1 MWVGNKKSQPIIT
14 ELFITSNK
22 LNICLA
28 VITQSGFAVP
38 KNSRLNSTHS
48 FIMKVLNKSE
58 FQQIAVNHAWDI
70 DFKEFRNLIESYS
83 YLVNDTRLASDNAL
97 RFRLII

>member
-1 MWVGNKKSQPIIT
+1 
-14 ELFITSNK
+14 
-22 LNICLA
+22 
-28 VITQSGFAVP
+28 
-38 KNSRLNSTHS
+38 
-48 FIMKVLNKSE
+48 MKVPNKSE
-58 FQQIAVNHAWDI
+58 FQQVTVNHARDI